1 MEKIFKSIVLALL
14 VIFPTFNSNKIV
26 DENNAINSLVQVAHS
41 KFGDEIVDEQFE
53 YFSINEQD
61 SIFIESNYAS
71 YYFFNLRENFG
82 NNAFGT
88 CSYVSLGMLLSF
100 YDTYWDDSIIPEEY
114 DAIANFDSSRQA
126 GADFDLLPLD
136 ISSPGIRFES
146 QDMLKDV
153 ISIFVIHGLLLN
165 FSR

>member
-1 MEKIFKSIVLALL
+1 MVKE
-14 VIFPTFNSNKIV
+14 
-26 DENNAINSLVQVAHS
+26 INISEQAAHS

-82 NNAFGT
+82 NNIFGT
-88 CSYVSLGMLLSF
+88 CSYVSIGMLLSF
-100 YDTYWDDSIIPEEY
+100 YDTYWDDAIIPEEY
-114 DAIANFDSSRQA
+114 DAVANFNQSRQL
-126 GADFDLLPLD
+126 GADFDLLPSN

-146 QDMLKDV
+146 QDMLEDV